1 MTEQTNHQSHLESAV
16 EQQKQILTE
25 INDLQTQ
32 INTKKEIVLKV
43 QGVIEYLQQV
53 IPPAPTDDGTTITE
67 EPVTEESAT
76 EE

>member
-1 MTEQTNHQSHLESAV
+1 MTEQTNHQSHLDSAV

-53 IPPAPTDDGTTITE
+53 IPPAPTDSTTLTE
-67 EPVTEESAT
+67 EPTTEEPAT

>member
-1 MTEQTNHQSHLESAV
+1 MTEQTNHQSHLDSAI

-25 INDLQTQ
+25 TNDLQTQ

-53 IPPAPTDDGTTITE
+53 IPPAPTDGATVTE
-67 EPVTEESAT
+67 EPVTEEPVT

>member
-53 IPPAPTDDGTTITE
+53 IPPAPTDSATVTE
-67 EPVTEESAT
+67 EPVTEEPVT